1 MAVGV
6 GILATCAVVLVLA
19 VCLSGGRERID
30 ARLKELAEEVPG
42 TAGAK
47 VAALTRS
54 TLGKIGQPL
63 LPGSAE
69 DRTRLQTQ
77 LMQAGLYAPHALIT
91 FLGVKMV
98 LMLLPAA
105 VGFVAGVL
113 GTVPMQTGVCWGLI
127 AGTGGMIG
135 PSFWLGSR
143 KNARQAALRRA
154 LPDALDVIVICLEGG
169 LSLPVAL
176 QRVCSELRLAHPL
189 LSDEMAIVEREM
201 AVGIQAGEALR
212 HFADRCD
219 LDDVR
224 SLAAVVIQSE
234 RFGVSMVKTLKQHSE
249 TLRHQR
255 LMRGEEQ
262 AQKAAVKIVFPTLL
276 FIFPAVFLVLAGPA
290 VIQVYEMMSRM
301 NGGK

>member
-1 MAVGV
+1 MAAGV
-6 GILATCAVVLVLA
+6 VFLATCAVVLLA
-19 VCLSGGRERID
+19 VVFLGTGRERID
-30 ARLKELAEEVPG
+30 DRLKELSADSP
-42 TAGAK
+42 AGDAGGR
-47 VAALTRS
+47 VVRLTRA
-54 TLGKIGQPL
+54 TLGRIGKPL
-63 LPGSAE
+63 LPGDDE
-69 DRTRLQTQ
+69 GRTRLQTQ
-77 LMQAGLYAPHALIT
+77 LLHAGLYAPHALVT

-105 VGFVAGVL
+105 AGFAAGAL
-113 GTVPMQTGVCWGLI
+113 GAVPMRTGISWGLI
-127 AGTGGMIG
+127 AGTGGMIVPG
-135 PSFWLGSR
+135 FWLGSR
-143 KNARQAALRRA
+143 KNARQAALRKA

-189 LSDEMAIVEREM
+189 LAEEMGVVEREIT
-201 AVGIQAGEALR
+201 VGVPAGEALR

-234 RFGVSMVKTLKQHSE
+234 RFGVSMVRTLKQHGE

-255 LMRGEEQ
+255 LMRGEEM
-262 AQKAAVKIVFPTLL
+262 AQKAGVKIVFPTLL

-290 VIQVYEMMSRM
+290 VFQIMEVM
-301 NGGK
+301 NNTKK